1 MIKKAVV
8 STADRSIFPTSGAEG
23 KNCGTE
29 YFMTSKIIT
38 TSMEVDGKPERR
50 DVAERRF
57 YGVVI
62 ASLLLHIVGF
72 AILLSYEQR
81 RAVDPPRVIMVDMTT
96 VVPPEPKA
104 VAVATPKPVQPPPR
118 IQSPVVTAAPPTS
131 HPVVSPVVNAPPVPV
146 AAIGDSP
153 KTSVAPARSEMTV
166 PLAPPVARKPAESA
180 PSATTVA
187 HGPSTPADG
196 AEKLAKAR
204 TSYRAMIAALIDK
217 NKEYPLFSRRTGQQG
232 TCSVRCTMMCDGT
245 IKRVELAKSS
255 GYEALDKAGLRAV
268 NNVGKFPPPPQDGG
282 CTEVSFE
289 VPITFRL
296 S

>member
-1 MIKKAVV
+1 MA
-8 STADRSIFPTSGAEG
+8 
-23 KNCGTE
+23 
-29 YFMTSKIIT
+29 
-38 TSMEVDGKPERR
+38 VDGKPDRR
-50 DVAERRF
+50 DGAERRF

-72 AILLSYEQR
+72 ALLLSYEQR
-81 RAVDPPRVIMVDMTT
+81 RAGDPPRVIMIDMTT

-104 VAVATPKPVQPPPR
+104 VAATTPKPVRPPPR
-118 IQSPVVTAAPPTS
+118 LKSPVVTAAPPTS
-131 HPVVSPVVNAPPVPV
+131 HPVVSPLVNAPPVPV

-153 KTSVAPARSEMTV
+153 KTTAIPARSEMTV
-166 PLAPPVARKPAESA
+166 PVAPPVARKPAESA

-187 HGPSTPADG
+187 PADG
-196 AEKLAKAR
+196 AEKLAKVR
-204 TSYRAMIAALIDK
+204 TSYRAMTAALIDK